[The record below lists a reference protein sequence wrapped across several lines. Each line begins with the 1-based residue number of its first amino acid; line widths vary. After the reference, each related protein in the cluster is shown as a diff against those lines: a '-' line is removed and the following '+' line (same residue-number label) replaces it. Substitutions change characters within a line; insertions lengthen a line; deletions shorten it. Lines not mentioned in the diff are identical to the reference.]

1 MVRQLSLGRYWY
13 SVIILSGLL
22 CFIATKSQAQSYR
35 VYRPIPQVYEEK
47 RATAPSLSLF
57 EIDAAGVLSAGEIQD
72 KENNSISRAMRG
84 WQLRGFFHFND
95 IIAAG
100 LAVEQLKSADMKTKA
115 LTAFERNEWEAL
127 LSVVLTP
134 NTEPQLYLLAGIG
147 QASQQSRFKR
157 QHRDFN
163 QKSLVLVAG
172 IGGKVRLWKDLF
184 LFGDYVIH
192 YDRKKWDNFL
202 FEGPHIRQ
210 EVTAGLGY
218 RF

>member
-1 MVRQLSLGRYWY
+1 MVRQLSLASYWH

-22 CFIATKSQAQSYR
+22 CLLATKSQAQSYR

-47 RATAPSLSLF
+47 TTAPSLSLF
-57 EIDAAGVLSAGEIQD
+57 EIDAAGVFSAGEIQD
-72 KENNSISRAMRG
+72 KENNAISRTMYG
-84 WQLRGFFHFND
+84 WQLRGFFYFNE

-127 LSVVLTP
+127 LKVVLTP
-134 NTEPQLYLLAGIG
+134 HTEPQLYLLAGIG
-147 QASQQSRFKR
+147 QANQKSRLKR
-157 QHRDFN
+157 QHRDFD
-163 QKSLVLVAG
+163 QKSLVLIGG
-172 IGGKVRLWKDLF
+172 IGGKVRLWKHLF

-202 FEGPHIRQ
+202 FEGPRIRQ
-210 EVTAGLGY
+210 EVTAGVGY
-218 RF
+218 QF